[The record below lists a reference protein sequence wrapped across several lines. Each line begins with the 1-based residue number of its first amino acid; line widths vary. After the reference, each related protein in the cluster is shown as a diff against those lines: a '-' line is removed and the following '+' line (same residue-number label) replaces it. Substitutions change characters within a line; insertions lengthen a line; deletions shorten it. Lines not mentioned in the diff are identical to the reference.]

1 MKSEEIKKRRLELGF
16 SQEELANRFEID
28 VKLLQDWESA
38 ISSPPHPKLV
48 ELAFDA
54 LEGNWAISQQ
64 TQAEVTR
71 IQKFINDSHKNM
83 LKIKAFSKP

>member
-1 MKSEEIKKRRLELGF
+1 MKSEDIKKRRLELGF
-16 SQEELANRFEID
+16 TQVALAERFEIE
-28 VKLLQDWESA
+28 VELLQAWESGAASPPYPKLL
-38 ISSPPHPKLV
+38 

-71 IQKFINDSHKNM
+71 IQKFINDSYKNM
-83 LKIKAFSKP
+83 LKIKAFSKT